1 MKRSKLYGDWD
12 TVLNKD
18 EKQALISFIIIYT
31 FSSLLLMSLIALL
44 YYNKEVDRSKRLCK
58 KDLQESLMDVE
69 LTLLK
74 SEMDGKKFSFCPLDY
89 FLQIGLYDSNKTKI
103 ASNLAF
109 DDIEFDKKMSIKKKR
124 IQQVKKLEPPIQ
136 NVTYIVAEDTS
147 MPQSIKNLKY
157 LIYLTIF
164 ISSIFI
170 AFIGYLLSRLLLKP
184 VNEKI
189 KQIDRF
195 IKDSAHEINTPV
207 TALLMSVSALKK
219 KGLKEEKLLKHISIS
234 SKQISNIYNTLS
246 DVAFSDIKD
255 REKVVKFDLKKEVQK
270 SIAFYQE
277 IAEAKNIKIVDDLK
291 SLYVKMDKESANKLI
306 NNLLSNAIKYSYN
319 GKTVKVKLSKN
330 RLSIE
335 DEGIG
340 ISEENQQEILKRYKR
355 GTDLIGGF
363 GIGLDIVNSI
373 CKKYDIKLTINSKE
387 GEGSIFT
394 LDFSK
399 V

>member
-1 MKRSKLYGDWD
+1 
-12 TVLNKD
+12 
-18 EKQALISFIIIYT
+18 
-31 FSSLLLMSLIALL
+31 
-44 YYNKEVDRSKRLCK
+44 
-58 KDLQESLMDVE
+58 MDVE
-69 LTLLK
+69 ITLLK
-74 SEMDGKKFSFCPLDY
+74 AQMEGDKFVFCPIDY
-89 FLQIGLYDSNKTKI
+89 FLQVGLYDSKGKKI
-103 ASNLAF
+103 ASNLAH
-109 DDIEFDKKMSIKKKR
+109 DDIDFNNMMSIKKKR
-124 IQQVKKLEPPIQ
+124 IQQVKKLKTPIQ
-136 NVTYIVAEDTS
+136 NVSYIIAEDTS
-147 MPQSIKNLKY
+147 MPTNIKKLKY

-184 VNEKI
+184 VNEKFA
-189 KQIDRF
+189 QIDRF

-207 TALLMSVSALKK
+207 TALMMSVSALKK
-219 KGLKEEKLLKHISIS
+219 KGYSEEKLLKHISIS

-246 DVAFSDIKD
+246 HVAFSDIKE

-270 SIAFYQE
+270 SITFYKE
-277 IAEAKNIKIVDDLK
+277 IAEAKKIKIVDDLK
-291 SLYVKMDKESANKLI
+291 SLYVNMDKESADKLI

-319 GKTVKVKLSKN
+319 CKTVTVSLNNKKLTIK
-330 RLSIE
+330 

-373 CKKYDIKLTINSKE
+373 CKKYDIELSIDSKI
-387 GEGSIFT
+387 GHGSSFI

-399 V
+399 VT